1 MAVQVVAG
9 IVASRTGVPPVL
21 WSYLGVDGE
30 VEKIFPMCLKT
41 IVEEGTDPEQSF
53 NLDDNVICWK
63 WMPSS
68 TYILQI

>member
-9 IVASRTGVPPVL
+9 IMASRTGVPPML

-41 IVEEGTDPEQSF
+41 ID
-53 NLDDNVICWK
+53 CWR
-63 WMPSS
+63 SHRS
-68 TYILQI
+68 RADF